1 MLSRHG
7 TNRNVGRGFV
17 KGFGL
22 KRGAL
27 ASSVG
32 HDSHNVIVVGADDA
46 DMAVA
51 VNRLIEL
58 QGGFVSVL
66 DGNVRENWPCRWQD

>member
-7 TNRNVGRGFV
+7 DHGNVGHGFV
-17 KGFGL
+17 KGFGITKGGSL
-22 KRGAL
+22 RR
-27 ASSVG
+27 VG
-32 HDSHNVIVVGADDA
+32 HDSHNVIVVGCTDA

-58 QGGFVSVL
+58 HGGLPRRSMAM
-66 DGNVRENWPCRWQD
+66 